1 MCRKFNKFIIV
12 SETFIKV
19 TLLLCMS
26 RVMNISDDQ
35 DGLLEL
41 FNILD
46 SAGIT
51 SEDVRVGGDN
61 VSIGN
66 VTGLVE
72 DILEIKEDEERYKLT
87 INLRII
93 FLAGRLSSNV
103 DTKICF
109 KNCLNIFK
117 LVLHLSHCLF

>member
-1 MCRKFNKFIIV
+1 
-12 SETFIKV
+12 
-19 TLLLCMS
+19 
-26 RVMNISDDQ
+26 MNISDDQ

-41 FNILD
+41 LHILD
-46 SAGIT
+46 NAGIT

-93 FLAGRLSSNV
+93 FLAGRLSS
-103 DTKICF
+103 KI
-109 KNCLNIFK
+109 
-117 LVLHLSHCLF
+117 

>member
-1 MCRKFNKFIIV
+1 
-12 SETFIKV
+12 
-19 TLLLCMS
+19 
-26 RVMNISDDQ
+26 MNISDDQ

-41 FNILD
+41 FHILD
-46 SAGIT
+46 NAGIT

-93 FLAGRLSSNV
+93 FLAGRLSSNLN
-103 DTKICF
+103 TNTCF
-109 KNCLNIFK
+109 QNCFNIFN
-117 LVLHLSHCLF
+117 LVIHLSHCLFCGPYRKNLS